1 MSLRLFISFWVNY
14 VHIKISRRFEIS
26 FWSKWLEWNPY
37 FFEFNLP
44 QFMWTQV
51 KKDLTKHGSDLNF
64 LGNYL
69 KNTFRHLKLY
79 SNLPSWLARSRCHM
93 DIFSFERQK
102 IEVHIFKT
110 CPFGIRNLLC
120 AWVFVPLR
128 F

>member
-1 MSLRLFISFWVNY
+1 MSLRLLISFRVNY

-26 FWSKWLEWNPY
+26 FCSKWLEWNAY
-37 FFEFNLP
+37 CFEFNLP

-51 KKDLTKHGSDLNF
+51 KKELTEHRSDRNFRGS
-64 LGNYL
+64 YL

-79 SNLPSWLARSRCHM
+79 SNSPSWLARSDCHM

-110 CPFGIRNLLC
+110 RPLGMRHLLC
-120 AWVFVPLR
+120 AWVFIPLR